1 MSDWFNF
8 LNIFPIDGLASDY
21 GHVALLEWLY
31 VALQWLE

>member
-8 LNIFPIDGLASDY
+8 PNIFPNDGLVSDY

-31 VALQWLE
+31 VALK